1 MTPAGTR
8 LPELRERFEGE
19 TLQKRMAGPAEVAE
33 AALWLCSDRSSF
45 VTGAAMPVDGGT
57 TAA

>member
-1 MTPAGTR
+1 MPAM
-8 LPELRERFEGE
+8 PELRERFEGE

-45 VTGAAMPVDGGT
+45 VTGAAMPVAGGT